1 MHGFP
6 KLKQQYYGAKA
17 SGLFLDRTKRPHL
30 MSSYTLRITRHSKTH
45 AYICAYGYQQEGRI
59 HREADGIDFCT
70 GPVRRHTVQIP
81 TMLSA
86 EGDRR
91 GRCAVDALSMRE
103 TGLRLGEN

>member
-6 KLKQQYYGAKA
+6 KLKQQYYGAKP
-17 SGLFLDRTKRPHL
+17 SSHIFGQNETTTL

-45 AYICAYGYQQEGRI
+45 AHICAYGYQQEGRI

-86 EGDRR
+86 EEDRR

>member
-1 MHGFP
+1 
-6 KLKQQYYGAKA
+6 
-17 SGLFLDRTKRPHL
+17 
-30 MSSYTLRITRHSKTH
+30 MSSYTLCITRHSKTH

-86 EGDRR
+86 EEDRR